1 LQEHECQFWCPA
13 PLREGEQHRQ
23 KLRSDK
29 YQSPAARLLD
39 EFYEPESSAEAEE
52 DTDIEVGGDAGT
64 GPDVSGAVRSRR
76 KTRSVVAKQSAT
88 TTAATVS
95 TVKAAEKKKKRKRK
109 ASPPPAVKVPAIP
122 TPQSREIESE
132 EEKEDEATEEPLVME
147 DRPTRRSE
155 IPAAKRQ
162 QELVQK
168 MMKDALRQGLEA
180 QRTAAASQ
188 ARMHVLNKPR
198 FFRPKPRV
206 PAVTR

>member
-76 KTRSVVAKQSAT
+76 KTRSVVAA
-88 TTAATVS
+88 AATVS
-95 TVKAAEKKKKRKRK
+95 TVKAAEKKKKKRK

>member
-39 EFYEPESSAEAEE
+39 EFYEPDSSAEAEE

-76 KTRSVVAKQSAT
+76 KTRSVVAA
-88 TTAATVS
+88 AATVS
-95 TVKAAEKKKKRKRK
+95 TVKAAEKKKKKKRK

-147 DRPTRRSE
+147 DRPARRSE

-180 QRTAAASQ
+180 QRTAAASH

>member
-39 EFYEPESSAEAEE
+39 EFYEPDSSAEAEE
-52 DTDIEVGGDAGT
+52 DTDIEVSGDAGT

-76 KTRSVVAKQSAT
+76 KTRSVVAA
-88 TTAATVS
+88 AATVS
-95 TVKAAEKKKKRKRK
+95 TVKAAEKKKKKRK

-147 DRPTRRSE
+147 DRPARRSE

-180 QRTAAASQ
+180 QRTAAASH